1 MNTTSNSAV
10 IEIVTLTLNDGVT
23 AKQFAALDHDVQ
35 VEHVEKQP
43 GFLSRESAPGPHKT
57 WLIIVHWRTAEAA
70 EASMASFSSA
80 PAAAKFT
87 QAIKPGT
94 LSMTR
99 YGDGI

>member
-1 MNTTSNSAV
+1 MNTTSNRSV
-10 IEIVTLTLNDGVT
+10 IEIVTLTLNESVT
-23 AKQFAALDHDVQ
+23 AEHFAALDRDVQ

-43 GFLSRESAPGPHKT
+43 GFLSRESAPGRNKT

-80 PAAAKFT
+80 PAAAKFM
-87 QAIKPGT
+87 QAIKPDT